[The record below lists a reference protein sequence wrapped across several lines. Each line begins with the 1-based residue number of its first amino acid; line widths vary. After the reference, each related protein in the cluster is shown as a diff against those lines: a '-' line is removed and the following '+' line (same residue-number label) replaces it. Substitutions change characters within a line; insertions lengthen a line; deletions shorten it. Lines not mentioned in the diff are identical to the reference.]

1 MLSKSG
7 LEKKKD
13 SENIYGHIQERHSA
27 CLLWVVYF
35 YFYLQDK
42 YFKNSSCL
50 LILSFR
56 AVEMLLPTLCGGIS
70 EELGLMFVIKLT
82 YNHSI
87 DLSLLIMA
95 VKHRLLQRRGKHYM
109 IPNFENYN

>member
-27 CLLWVVYF
+27 CLLWVVYV

-50 LILSFR
+50 LILSF
-56 AVEMLLPTLCGGIS
+56 
-70 EELGLMFVIKLT
+70 
-82 YNHSI
+82 
-87 DLSLLIMA
+87 
-95 VKHRLLQRRGKHYM
+95 
-109 IPNFENYN
+109 

>member
-7 LEKKKD
+7 LKKD
-13 SENIYGHIQERHSA
+13 SENIYGHIQELHSV

-35 YFYLQDK
+35 YFYQQDK
-42 YFKNSSCL
+42 YFKNLNCL
-50 LILSFR
+50 LTLSFR
-56 AVEMLLPTLCGGIS
+56 AVEMLSTLFGGIFK
-70 EELGLMFVIKLT
+70 ELGLMFVIKLT

-95 VKHRLLQRRGKHYM
+95 VKHRLLKRRGKHYM

>member
-7 LEKKKD
+7 LKKKKD
-13 SENIYGHIQERHSA
+13 SENIYGHIQELHTA

-35 YFYLQDK
+35 YFYQQDK

-56 AVEMLLPTLCGGIS
+56 AVETLPTLSGGIS
-70 EELGLMFVIKLT
+70 EALGLVFVIKLT

-109 IPNFENYN
+109 IPNFEDYN